1 MAQGGTRESDRRC
14 VLVVEAGVRMGRCEL
29 VSRIGQG
36 SMGEVWE
43 AWHTTLEIP
52 VAVKLMK
59 HPRDREE
66 ARRALDR
73 FRMEAKLSAQLCHPG
88 IVRVLDFGEEDVPYL
103 VMELVRGHDLQ
114 AWISRWGTIDERT
127 ALRVAGH
134 VAVGLAVMH
143 HRGIVHRDLK
153 PSNILVAQGRAIKL
167 ADLGLARTPGDPF
180 REDGL
185 SGTPH
190 FMAPE
195 SLADNGRV
203 DPRSDL
209 YSLGVVL
216 YRMLMGRLPFSG
228 SVSEVLCAQLL
239 NHPRWEPPEGARID
253 GGTLYLARRL
263 LEKDPERRIQSAL
276 EVIQACREQVGR
288 LDSREAASDSRSAQV
303 AVGGT
308 GERTESDDSQ
318 KTTKTSAS
326 GWKLTFLL
334 VCGILLLTCG
344 FLAGRLE
351 IRP

>member
-1 MAQGGTRESDRRC
+1 
-14 VLVVEAGVRMGRCEL
+14 
-29 VSRIGQG
+29 
-36 SMGEVWE
+36 MGEVWE

-52 VAVKLMK
+52 VAVKLMN
-59 HPRDREE
+59 HPRDSGE

-88 IVRVLDFGEEDVPYL
+88 IVRVLDFGEEDRPYL

-195 SLADNGRV
+195 SLADSGLV

-239 NHPRWEPPEGARID
+239 NHPRWEPPEGVRLD

-276 EVIQACREQVGR
+276 EVIQACREQVAR
-288 LDSREAASDSRSAQV
+288 LDSREAASDSRSVRV
-303 AVGGT
+303 AAGGG
-308 GERTESDDSQ
+308 GELTESDHDPE
-318 KTTKTSAS
+318 TTKTPSP
-326 GWKLTFLL
+326 GWKLAFLL

-344 FLAGRLE
+344 FLAGRLG